1 METDAIIK
9 QIYAQARHLG
19 CCDLFKGT
27 EDFEALVR
35 LFLSPQGIEFCM
47 KNHFPSLATL
57 RYFKRF
63 DLESRG
69 IYIDAGT
76 ITLHNP
82 DRVYLAGR
90 TSATINC
97 DSLKSRNC
105 ITLLRG
111 SKAVINASGWAVA
124 FVKTE
129 AGSTCIKN
137 AQDNALIL

>member
-1 METDAIIK
+1 MSAIVDK
-9 QIYAQARHLG
+9 IYEQAKRLG
-19 CCDLFKGT
+19 ACDKFKGT
-27 EDFEALVR
+27 ETEEELIE
-35 LFLSPQGIEFCM
+35 LFLTDYGQEFCM
-47 KNHFPSLATL
+47 DNHFPSLATL

-69 IYIDAGT
+69 IYIDAGA

-82 DRVYLAGR
+82 ERVYLAGR